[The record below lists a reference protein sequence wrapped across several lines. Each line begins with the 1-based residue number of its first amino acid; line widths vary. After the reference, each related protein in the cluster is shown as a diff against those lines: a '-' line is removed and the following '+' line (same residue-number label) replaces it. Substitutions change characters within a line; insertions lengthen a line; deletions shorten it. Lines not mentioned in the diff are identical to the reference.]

1 MVMIEPVANSY
12 GGVLVSGGGLVL
24 LREPTRH
31 NAGYVWT
38 FAKGRPEAG
47 ETPRAT
53 ALREVREETGY
64 AARIIAPIPGTFAGT
79 VGRSAFWLM
88 DATHPPAPFDGETVR
103 IHWATFDEAR
113 SLFELTET
121 PVGRVRDHA
130 ILTATERVLQGLPH
144 DQRPALQPQDGK
156 LRETARITQEVA
168 AKQPDFAVANDV
180 QTALQLRRPTIDL
193 TPDAP
198 LLQIGR
204 AHV

>member
-1 MVMIEPVANSY
+1 MTELAANSY

-31 NAGYVWT
+31 NGGYVWT

-64 AARIIAPIPGTFAGT
+64 AARIIAPIPGTFTGT

-103 IHWATFDEAR
+103 IHWATFEEAR
-113 SLFELTET
+113 RLIDLTES
-121 PVGRVRDHA
+121 PVGRARDHA
-130 ILTATERVLQGLPH
+130 ILTATELVLQGLPH
-144 DQRPALQPQDGK
+144 DQRPAFQPQDGQ
-156 LRETARITQEVA
+156 LRESMRQGGE
-168 AKQPDFAVANDV
+168 
-180 QTALQLRRPTIDL
+180 
-193 TPDAP
+193 
-198 LLQIGR
+198 R
-204 AHV
+204 AHDERASELNSYA

>member
-38 FAKGRPEAG
+38 FAKGRPEPG

-121 PVGRVRDHA
+121 PVGRARDHA

-144 DQRPALQPQDGK
+144 DQRPALQPQDAK
-156 LRETARITQEVA
+156 LRETTRQRGE
-168 AKQPDFAVANDV
+168 
-180 QTALQLRRPTIDL
+180 RPQGQRSNEL
-193 TPDAP
+193 SSYA
-198 LLQIGR
+198 
-204 AHV
+204 

>member
-1 MVMIEPVANSY
+1 MRERLLEPRDAIAHAAAIDFEPLLA
-12 GGVLVSGGGLVL
+12 GTAPADAAAEPREALVL

-113 SLFELTET
+113 SLIELTET
-121 PVGRVRDHA
+121 PAGRARDHA
-130 ILTATERVLQGLPH
+130 ILTATELVLQGLPH
-144 DQRPALQPQDGK
+144 DQRLDG
-156 LRETARITQEVA
+156 
-168 AKQPDFAVANDV
+168 
-180 QTALQLRRPTIDL
+180 
-193 TPDAP
+193 
-198 LLQIGR
+198 
-204 AHV
+204 